1 MKKIIFLI
9 LIAFCQT
16 VYSQQ
21 LYIYGGSNHDEFWDA
36 LIQMAMTV
44 IQYGMN
50 TVLMVIPIIQ
60 NQYGMNMVLMVANTV
75 VILLGM
81 NMQQNHQ
88 L

>member
-1 MKKIIFLI
+1 MM
-9 LIAFCQT
+9 
-16 VYSQQ
+16 
-21 LYIYGGSNHDEFWDA
+21 NFWDA